1 MIFSN
6 GTAPAAGSNYSF
18 TSPQGDYALPV
29 CYGAGSKILTSRGE
43 VAVEDL
49 RVGDLVL
56 NAAGEARPIRW
67 LGHRTVDCTRHPHP
81 DSVQPVRIRAHAF
94 GDNRPSRDLVLS
106 PGHAVCLDLLGEVL
120 VPANALVNGATIVRD
135 TVNTVTYWHVE
146 LDSHDILLAEGL
158 PAESYLD
165 AGNRAFFAENDVVDL
180 DLTPDD
186 RPAHADF
193 CRPFHEDGV
202 LVDAARAQLRRRAEA
217 LGWRLETPEPFAD
230 THLMVDGRIVQLD
243 RLGLIG
249 CFLLPATAQEV
260 WLITPTNTPRDA
272 AMGLDQR
279 DLGLSLSRLA
289 LDDGLHAVREIA
301 LDDSRM
307 VDGFH
312 IAEVDHRWTGGRAR
326 IPADLWAGLIGTVR
340 LRLDLRGPSLPR
352 WVVTPEAM
360 STAGSEDQVA

>member
-1 MIFSN
+1 MPVSVVAVCFTA
-6 GTAPAAGSNYSF
+6 GTLIRTA
-18 TSPQGDYALPV
+18 
-29 CYGAGSKILTSRGE
+29 RGE

-49 RVGDLVL
+49 RIGDQAVT
-56 NAAGEARPIRW
+56 ASGAQRPVVW
-67 LGHRTVDCTRHPHP
+67 LGHRTIDCARHPQS
-81 DSVQPVRIRAHAF
+81 DSVQPVRIRAHAL

-120 VPANALVNGATIVRD
+120 VPASALVNGATIVRD
-135 TVNTVTYWHVE
+135 TVDTITYWHVE

-165 AGNRAFFAENDVVDL
+165 AGNRAFFAESDVVGL
-180 DLTPDD
+180 ALAPDD
-186 RPAHADF
+186 RPVHAEF

-230 THLMVDGRIVQLD
+230 THLMVDGRVVQPV
-243 RLGLIG
+243 RLGLSG

-260 WLITPTNTPRDA
+260 WLVTPTNTPRNA
-272 AMGLDQR
+272 AVGLDQR
-279 DLGLSLSRLA
+279 QLGLSLSRLT
-289 LDDGLHAVREIA
+289 LDDGLHAARDVA
-301 LDDSRM
+301 LDDACLTE
-307 VDGFH
+307 GFH

-326 IPADLWAGLIGTVR
+326 LPSDLWAGLIGTVR

-352 WVVTPEAM
+352 WETPDAAATEA
-360 STAGSEDQVA
+360 EDRAA